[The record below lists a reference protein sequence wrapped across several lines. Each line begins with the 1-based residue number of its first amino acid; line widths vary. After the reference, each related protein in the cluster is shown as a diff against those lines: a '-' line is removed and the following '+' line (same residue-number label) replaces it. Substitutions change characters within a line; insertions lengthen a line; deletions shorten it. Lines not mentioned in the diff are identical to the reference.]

1 VRDLP
6 IELIKSIIN
15 LVPQED
21 LRSHVR
27 LVSRL
32 FFDIVGQRNFDLGL
46 IMPSEME
53 QVIRVFGRYNNA
65 IGLSFNK
72 LQKLSSEDMNQLTVL
87 THLTSLRAKENICN
101 STLVHL
107 TTLEELKVLQIDITT
122 LQQLS
127 KLTSLQAKINVS
139 DTSNWNG
146 DQLKSFDLINRS
158 DNWSNMTCRNVTSL
172 ILRSKLDPPVE
183 WLEQFKQL
191 NSLTVGNLGTK
202 SDARIGCLLPPKLCN
217 LTSLSLGCAF
227 LKNKPTFPWHQLM
240 SLSMALTPELMDST
254 LLYNVPHCTNL
265 TSLCISATSI
275 RDKDLLKSLAIDGL
289 KLQGLTVLI
298 SGRPPFGCV
307 RDVLRQA
314 KKETLRALDVTIWHE
329 HQKCIAEISYMTNLE
344 SLKLCVRRAPPT
356 FEADDVSP
364 LMTLTQLTT
373 LVLMADNCRGLESIT
388 KLTTLNDLVLPSA
401 KHSSSLDTFNL
412 STFTNLTRLVLEN
425 IATKIHLRGPNRLKK
440 LALDSS
446 LNTEC
451 AVELVP
457 EDMDFLKEIL
467 IGTLSTPIP
476 WIDLSK
482 CTALD
487 TIVCDTFETGDS
499 VAALEKLKR
508 LTRLG
513 NYDLFWSPQCM
524 HFNVCYLTGLTRLQ
538 SVELIVP
545 PHTSQKDMI
554 MKNMPHI
561 VHYKEEQCR
570 HTHTNNQS
578 Q

>member
-1 VRDLP
+1 MRDLP
-6 IELIKSIIN
+6 IELIKSIVD
-15 LVPQED
+15 LVPKEE

-72 LQKLSSEDMNQLTVL
+72 LQKLSFEDMNQLTGL

-107 TTLEELKVLQIDITT
+107 TTLEELEVPQIDITT

-172 ILRSKLDPPVE
+172 TLRSKLDPPVE

-191 NSLTVGNLGTK
+191 NSLTVDNLGTQ
-202 SDARIGCLLPPKLCN
+202 SDDLFAEVDARIGCLLPPKLCNN

-227 LKNKPTFPWHQLM
+227 LKNKSTFPWHQLM

-254 LLYNVPHCTNL
+254 LLYYVPQCTNL

-275 RDKDLLKSLAIDGL
+275 CNKDLLKSLAIDGL
-289 KLQGLTVLI
+289 KLQCLTLLI

-307 RDVLRQA
+307 LDVLRQA
-314 KKETLRALDVTIWHE
+314 QKETLRALDVTIWHE

-373 LVLMADNCRGLESIT
+373 LVLMADNCRGLENIT

-401 KHSSSLDTFNL
+401 KHSSSLNTFNL
-412 STFTNLTRLVLEN
+412 STFMNLTRLVLEN
-425 IATKIHLRGPNRLKK
+425 IATNIYLRGPNRLKK

-446 LNTEC
+446 LNTES

-524 HFNVCYLTGLTRLQ
+524 HFNVRYLTGLTRLQ

-545 PHTSQKDMI
+545 PRTYISLRLA
-554 MKNMPHI
+554 
-561 VHYKEEQCR
+561 V
-570 HTHTNNQS
+570 S
-578 Q
+578 